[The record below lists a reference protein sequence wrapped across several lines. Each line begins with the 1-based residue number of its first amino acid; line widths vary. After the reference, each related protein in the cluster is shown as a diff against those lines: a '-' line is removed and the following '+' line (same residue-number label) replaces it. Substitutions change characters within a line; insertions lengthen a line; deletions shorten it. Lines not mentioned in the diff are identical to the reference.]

1 MDRVSEYRQAAGPL
15 PESYW
20 LWPLYGKGF
29 ENLGLDGRP
38 SEVPM
43 PSYGPDE
50 LLVRHD
56 ACGICYS
63 DVKVIRAGGGH
74 PRLYGRD
81 LQTEPVVLGHEVTLT
96 VVGVGE
102 HLREQFAVGQR
113 YVVQAEIY
121 HHGRNLSYGYMLQG
135 GQSQYSVVGDPV
147 LRGDHGCYLL
157 PAPPHSGYSQA
168 ALAEPWACVEAAY
181 RIRYRHAIKPGG
193 VMWIVGAGAGERT
206 DSPAPSH
213 EQTNA
218 SGPTLPVDQDC
229 QSSPGGDYTISRGF
243 DRYSHPATVILT
255 DVPSDFAGWIH
266 VRAAELGVEVIER
279 NGLEPCDFRD
289 ALAGLVPCCGP
300 DTGSGE
306 GVDDLVILGPA
317 SGDLIAN
324 AFCTLARGGMLNIV
338 SDTPLPERAPIDAGW
353 LHYDHMTIVGT
364 TSHDIA
370 ASYAPIRS
378 KLVYGGRCWIMGA
391 AGPMGHMHVQRA
403 IQVGPRP
410 GLLVA
415 TNRSSDRINA
425 VSELYAAAAAEHGV
439 DLVCLT
445 EETLGPASF
454 RQRLLELTGGEGFDD
469 IVILAPSIQAIEEAA
484 AMLAPG
490 GVVNIFAGLTRGTEA
505 LLDLNPVIDGRQ
517 IRFIGSSGSS
527 IADMRAMLV
536 LIEQGVLD
544 TNRTVVAIAGLDGA
558 YDSIYAV
565 SQGQFPGKVV
575 VYPHIREL
583 GLTPL
588 AELRERLPQV
598 YAKLGP
604 GEAWTVEAEEEL
616 LRLLLR

>member
-1 MDRVSEYRQAAGPL
+1 MTDNLTQYRQASKPL
-15 PESYW
+15 PDSYW

-29 ENLGLDGRP
+29 ENLGLDDKP
-38 SEVPM
+38 IEVPM
-43 PSYGPDE
+43 PAFGPDE

-56 ACGICYS
+56 ACGICFS
-63 DVKVIRAGGGH
+63 DVKVIRAGGAH

-81 LQTEPVVLGHEVTLT
+81 LQAEPVVLGHEVALT

-102 HLREQFAVGQR
+102 HLRDQFAVGQR

-135 GQSQYSVVGDPV
+135 GQSQYSVLGDPV

-157 PAPPHSGYSQA
+157 PAPPQSGYSQA

-181 RIRYRHAIKPGG
+181 HIRYRQSIKPGG
-193 VMWIVGAGAGERT
+193 VMWIVGARERT
-206 DSPAPSH
+206 DSPGPATDQP
-213 EQTNA
+213 NA
-218 SGPTLPVDQDC
+218 SKVALPADQDC
-229 QSSPGGDYTISRGF
+229 QSSHNYTISRGF

-255 DVPSDFAGWIH
+255 DVPPQFTGWIKA
-266 VRAAELGVEVIER
+266 RAAELGIEVIQR
-279 NGLEPCDFRD
+279 DGLEPCDFRD
-289 ALAGLVPCCGP
+289 ALADLVPCCGP
-300 DTGSGE
+300 DIGSGQ
-306 GVDDLVILGPA
+306 GVDDLVVLGPA
-317 SGDLIAN
+317 GGDLLAN

-338 SDTPLPERAPIDAGW
+338 SSEPLPERAPIDAGW
-353 LHYDHMTIVGT
+353 LHYDHMTLVGT
-364 TSHDIA
+364 TSSDVA

-378 KLVYGGRCWIMGA
+378 KLAYGGRCWMMGA

-415 TNRSSDRINA
+415 TNRSSDRID
-425 VSELYAAAAAEHGV
+425 VLTELYGAVAAEQGV
-439 DLVCLT
+439 ELVCLT
-445 EETLGPASF
+445 EETLGPAGF

-469 IVILAPSIQAIEEAA
+469 IVILAPNVQAIEEAA

-490 GVVNIFAGLTRGTEA
+490 GVVNVFAGLTRGTEA

-527 IADMRAMLV
+527 IADMRSMLV
-536 LIEQGVLD
+536 LVEQGALD
-544 TNRTVVAIAGLDGA
+544 TNRTVAAIAGLDGV
-558 YDSIYAV
+558 YDGIYAV
-565 SQGQFPGKVV
+565 SQGQFAGKVV
-575 VYPHIREL
+575 VYPHVSGL

-598 YAKLGP
+598 YAKLGS

-616 LRLLLR
+616 LRLLL

>member
-1 MDRVSEYRQAAGPL
+1 MTDKLTTYRQANEPL

-29 ENLGLDGRP
+29 ENLGLDGKP
-38 SEVPM
+38 IQVPM
-43 PSYGPDE
+43 PAFGPDE

-56 ACGICYS
+56 ACGICFS
-63 DVKVIRAGGGH
+63 DVKVIRAGGAH
-74 PRLYGRD
+74 PRLFGRD
-81 LQTEPVVLGHEVTLT
+81 LQAEPVVLGHEVALT

-102 HLREQFAVGQR
+102 NLREQFAVGQR

-121 HHGRNLSYGYMLQG
+121 HHGHNLAYGYMLQG
-135 GQSQYSVVGDPV
+135 GQSQYSVLGDPV

-157 PAPPHSGYSQA
+157 PAPPQSGYSQA
-168 ALAEPWACVEAAY
+168 ALTEPWACVEAAY
-181 RIRYRHAIKPGG
+181 RIRYRQSIKPGG
-193 VMWIVGAGAGERT
+193 VMWIVGAFSGGA
-206 DSPAPSH
+206 DH
-213 EQTNA
+213 
-218 SGPTLPVDQDC
+218 
-229 QSSPGGDYTISRGF
+229 TISRGF

-255 DVPSDFAGWIH
+255 DVPPRFAGWIKQ
-266 VRAAELGVEVIER
+266 RAAELGVEVIQR
-279 NGLEPCDFRD
+279 DGLEPCDFRA
-289 ALAGLVPCCGP
+289 ALAGLIPCCGP
-300 DTGSGE
+300 DSGSGE
-306 GVDDLVILGPA
+306 GVDDLVVLGPA

-324 AFCTLARGGMLNIV
+324 AFCTLARGGILNIV
-338 SDTPLPERAPIDAGW
+338 SDMPLPERAPIDAGW
-353 LHYDHMTIVGT
+353 LHYDHMTIIGT

-370 ASYAPIRS
+370 ASYGPIRS
-378 KLVYGGRCWIMGA
+378 KLAYGGRCWMMGA

-415 TNRSSDRINA
+415 TNRSSDRIQA
-425 VSELYAAAAAEHGV
+425 LHELYGAAAAEQGV
-439 DLVCLT
+439 KLVCLT
-445 EETLGPASF
+445 EETLGPAGF
-454 RQRLLELTGGEGFDD
+454 RQRLSDLTEGQGFDD

-490 GVVNIFAGLTRGTEA
+490 GVVNVFAGLTRGTEA

-527 IADMRAMLV
+527 IADMRSMLV
-536 LIEQGVLD
+536 LVEQGALD
-544 TNRTVVAIAGLDGA
+544 TNRTVAAIAGLDGV
-558 YDSIYAV
+558 YDGIYAV
-565 SQGQFPGKVV
+565 SQGTFPGKVV
-575 VYPHIREL
+575 VYPHIVGL

-588 AELRERLPQV
+588 PELRDRLPEV

-616 LRLLLR
+616 LRMLLR